1 MSYDP
6 QPGGAPYSMPNSTL
20 ALVSLITGILG
31 LTFMPFLGSIIAVI
45 TGPMA
50 QKEIGQSHGTL
61 GGDGL
66 AKAGT
71 ILGWIG
77 IGLGILGIC
86 IGGFFIAIPL
96 CAGLFAISS
105 EGMNLI
111 LPTLFG
117 LL

>member
-6 QPGGAPYSMPNSTL
+6 QPGGTPYALPNSTL

-31 LTFMPFLGSIIAVI
+31 LTFVPLIGSIVAVI

-50 QKEIGQSHGTL
+50 QKEINESHGTL
-61 GGDGL
+61 GGEGL
-66 AKAGT
+66 AKAGI

-77 IGLGILGIC
+77 IGLGIIGTC
-86 IGGFFIAIPL
+86 IGGFFFAIPL
-96 CAGLFAISS
+96 CMGLFAFSR

>member
-6 QPGGAPYSMPNSTL
+6 QPGGASYSLPNSTL
-20 ALVSLITGILG
+20 ALVSLITVILG
-31 LTFMPFLGSIIAVI
+31 LTLVPFIGSIVAVI

-50 QKEIGQSHGTL
+50 QKEINQSQGTL
-61 GGDGL
+61 GGEGL
-66 AKAGT
+66 AKTGI

-77 IGLGILGIC
+77 IGLGIIGIC

-96 CAGLFAISS
+96 CLGLFAFSS
-105 EGMNLI
+105 NSLNLI
-111 LPTLFG
+111 LPTLFS

>member
-6 QPGGAPYSMPNSTL
+6 PPSGTSYSLPNSTL

-31 LTFMPFLGSIIAVI
+31 LTFIPLLGSIVAVI

-50 QKEIGQSHGTL
+50 QKEITESHGTL
-61 GGDGL
+61 GGEGL
-66 AKAGT
+66 AKAGI

-77 IGLGILGIC
+77 IGLGIIGIC
-86 IGGFFIAIPL
+86 IGGFLIAIPF
-96 CAGLFAISS
+96 CMALFAISRD
-105 EGMNLI
+105 GMNLI